1 MKSGFSQQKKAELFM
16 PFRFNGSC
24 VTISKTVFQGQSLLS
39 IHLICWLQS
48 KSKNTEIL
56 VLYYLYYFIMC

>member
-1 MKSGFSQQKKAELFM
+1 MKSGFSQQKKALFM
-16 PFRFNGSC
+16 PFRFYGSC
-24 VTISKTVFQGQSLLS
+24 VIISKTVLQGQSLTS
-39 IHLICWLQS
+39 IHLICGLQS